1 MELGQGDSGDQLWI
15 ADLKDYGELRVQS
28 GNLEQLGSGV
38 FLEINLFL
46 LVLH

>member
-1 MELGQGDSGDQLWI
+1 MELGQGDSGDQLWV
-15 ADLKDYGELRVQS
+15 ADLKDYGELRAQS

-38 FLEINLFL
+38 FLEITLFL

>member
-1 MELGQGDSGDQLWI
+1 MELGQGDSGDRLWV

-38 FLEINLFL
+38 FLEINFFL
-46 LVLH
+46 PVLH